1 MTRYQKVMN
10 GAAVWG
16 SYYRYHP
23 DRFAEDYL
31 HIRLKIF
38 QRILIVMMF
47 WSTIFVLIACRGIGK
62 TFISAVYCVIRCILY
77 PGTKVCIASGTR
89 GQAINVLEKIVYEL
103 KPLSPELRAEI
114 NEKETQINGTKAQI
128 VFHNTSMIKVVTAS
142 DSARGNRCNVLIL
155 DEFRLIDLDTIN
167 TVLRKFLTLRRMPRY
182 EQLTDAQRKVEY
194 DKEENLSMYLSSAY
208 FKTHWSY
215 QKCIDTFKAMMNPS
229 RHQFVCGFPY
239 QLSLQEGLLKR
250 SDVEDEMSETNF
262 SEIKFNMEMSAEFY
276 GAAEGAFFDLDSI
289 YKNRRIKYPMYP
301 QSVAAKLGSYSEIR
315 IKPKQ
320 HGEVRILSADIAV
333 MSSKKHN
340 NDATAVYINQMLPTK
355 SGRYCSNYIYTDS
368 WEGMMTQDQALII
381 RKWFD
386 EFDCDYIVL
395 DANGVGSG
403 IYDLLIRDI
412 VDPETGEIYPALGCC
427 NNSDMADRCMP
438 GAPKVIWA
446 IKASAQFN
454 SDCAYLLREGFR
466 SGRIRMLMNEY
477 DAKPCL
483 ESIPKYT
490 SLSPAEQMVFQMPY
504 IHTSLAV
511 DELVNLQH
519 EDSGGK
525 IRITEKAG
533 RRKDRYSSLSY
544 NNYVALQIENKITK
558 RKSLDVSSKE
568 SFVIKPPSY
577 KGKAVN
583 KFANYHIKR
592 Y

>member
-1 MTRYQKVMN
+1 MNRYRKVLE
-10 GAAVWG
+10 GAALWG
-16 SYYRYHP
+16 AFYRQNP
-23 DRFAEDYL
+23 DKFAEDYL
-31 HIRLKIF
+31 HVRLKIF
-38 QRILIVMMF
+38 QHILIMMMF
-47 WSTIFVLIACRGIGK
+47 WSNIFVLIACRGIGK
-62 TFISAVYCVIRCILY
+62 TFISAVYCVIRCVLW
-77 PGTKVCIASGTR
+77 PGTQICVVSGTR
-89 GQAINVLEKIVYEL
+89 GQAILLLHKIIYEL
-103 KPLSPELRAEI
+103 KPNSKELQNEI
-114 NEKETQINGTKAQI
+114 DEKETQVNGTNAQI
-128 VFHNTSMIKVVTAS
+128 VFKNTSRIKVVTAS
-142 DSARGNRCNVLIL
+142 DNARGNRCHVLIL
-155 DEFRLIDLDTIN
+155 DEYRLIDLDTIN
-167 TVLRKFLTLRRMPRY
+167 TVLRKFLNLRREPRY
-182 EQLTDAQRKVEY
+182 NLLTETQRKIEY
-194 DKEENLSMYLSSAY
+194 NKEENLSIYLSSAFY
-208 FKTHWSY
+208 KSHWSY
-215 QKCIDTFKAMMNPS
+215 TKCVDTFKSMLNPD

-239 QLSLQEGLLKR
+239 QLSLLEGFLRR
-250 SDVEDEMSETNF
+250 SDIEDEMLETDF
-262 SEIKFNMEMSAEFY
+262 SEAKFNMEMGAEFY
-276 GAAEGAFFDLDSI
+276 GAADGAFFDFDSI
-289 YKNRRIKYPMYP
+289 YQTRRIKYPMYP
-301 QSVAAKLGSYSEIR
+301 QSIAAKLGSYSEIR

-355 SGRYCSNYIYTDS
+355 SGRYCSNYVYTDS

-446 IKASAQFN
+446 IKASSQFN

-525 IRITEKAG
+525 IKITEKAG

-544 NNYVALQIENKITK
+544 NNYVALQIENKLTK
-558 RKSLDVSSKE
+558 KKSLDVSSKE

-583 KFANYHIKR
+583 KFANYHVKR

>member
-1 MTRYQKVMN
+1 M
-10 GAAVWG
+10 
-16 SYYRYHP
+16 
-23 DRFAEDYL
+23 
-31 HIRLKIF
+31 
-38 QRILIVMMF
+38 
-47 WSTIFVLIACRGIGK
+47 
-62 TFISAVYCVIRCILY
+62 
-77 PGTKVCIASGTR
+77 VCIVSGTR
-89 GQAINVLEKIVYEL
+89 GQAINVLEKIIYEL
-103 KPLSPELRAEI
+103 KPLSAELRAEI
-114 NEKETQINGTKAQI
+114 NEKETQVNGTKAQI
-128 VFHNTSMIKVVTAS
+128 VFYNTSRIKVVTAS
-142 DSARGNRCNVLIL
+142 DNARGNRCNVLIL

-167 TVLRKFLTLRRMPRY
+167 TVLRKFLTLRRMPVY
-182 EQLTDAQRKVEY
+182 EQLTDAQKRVEY
-194 DKEENLSMYLSSAY
+194 DKEENLSLYLSSAY
-208 FKTHWSY
+208 FQSHWSY
-215 QKCIDTFKAMMNPS
+215 TKCVDTFKAMLNPA

-239 QLSLQEGLLKR
+239 QLSILEGLLKR

-262 SEIKFNMEMSAEFY
+262 SEAKFNMEMSAEFY

-301 QSVAAKLGSYSEIR
+301 QSIANKLGNHPEIR

-320 HGEVRILSADIAV
+320 HGEVRILSADIAI

-355 SGRYCSNYIYTDS
+355 SGRYSSNYVYTDS
-368 WEGMMTQDQALII
+368 WEGMLTQNQALII

-386 EFDCDYIVL
+386 EFDCDYLVL
-395 DANGVGSG
+395 DANGVGGG

-427 NNSDMADRCMP
+427 NNSDMADRCIP

-446 IKASAQFN
+446 IKAFPQFN

-483 ESIPKYT
+483 ESIPKYST
-490 SLSPAEQMVFQMPY
+490 LSLPDQTALQMPY

-519 EDSGGK
+519 EDSNNK
-525 IRITEKAG
+525 IRISEKSG

-544 NNYVALQIENKITK
+544 NNYVALQIENKLTK

-568 SFVIKPPSY
+568 SFIIKPPSY

-583 KFANYHIKR
+583 NFANYHVKR